1 NRSQGHHGARDR
13 KAHDLVGLWTRY
25 ARARHVQ
32 VDSRN
37 VGRRL
42 MAHPRQLARGSA
54 IRAGRD
60 SGEGQTAMSWR
71 VARSLLTLR
80 DQVNRMAPDRDK
92 SSDGTIGDE
101 HHQTTKSEHNPDA
114 NGVVR
119 AMDITHDPAHG
130 VDARKLAEALVA
142 SRDTR
147 ILYLISNAQ
156 IVSSVVKPWIWRR
169 YNGVNP
175 HRHHMHISVV
185 PEPNRYDDIRPW
197 DLSALEL
204 KEDADAT
211 SPQTPDASSV
221 PASAGR
227 GYTVIDRRCDAA
239 IDRADHRNRGGVRCA
254 EPHLVR
260 SRACA
265 HRLRQR
271 HGSGVRARL
280 CQMEDEELGR
290 ARDGR
295 SEQR

>member
-1 NRSQGHHGARDR
+1 
-13 KAHDLVGLWTRY
+13 
-25 ARARHVQ
+25 
-32 VDSRN
+32 
-37 VGRRL
+37 
-42 MAHPRQLARGSA
+42 
-54 IRAGRD
+54 
-60 SGEGQTAMSWR
+60 MSWR

-101 HHQTTKSEHNPDA
+101 RHQTTKSEHNPDA

-119 AMDITHDPAHG
+119 AMDITRDPAHG

-169 YNGVNP
+169 YNGINP

-185 PEPNRYDDIRPW
+185 PEPRRYDDVRPW
-197 DLSALEL
+197 DLSALE
-204 KEDADAT
+204 KEDAT

-227 GYTVIDRRCDAA
+227 
-239 IDRADHRNRGGVRCA
+239 
-254 EPHLVR
+254 
-260 SRACA
+260 
-265 HRLRQR
+265 
-271 HGSGVRARL
+271 
-280 CQMEDEELGR
+280 
-290 ARDGR
+290 
-295 SEQR
+295 

>member
-1 NRSQGHHGARDR
+1 
-13 KAHDLVGLWTRY
+13 
-25 ARARHVQ
+25 
-32 VDSRN
+32 
-37 VGRRL
+37 
-42 MAHPRQLARGSA
+42 
-54 IRAGRD
+54 
-60 SGEGQTAMSWR
+60 MSWR

-101 HHQTTKSEHNPDA
+101 RHQTTKSEHNPDA

-147 ILYLISNAQ
+147 VLYLISNGQ

-185 PEPNRYDDIRPW
+185 PEPHRYDDIRPW

-227 GYTVIDRRCDAA
+227 
-239 IDRADHRNRGGVRCA
+239 
-254 EPHLVR
+254 
-260 SRACA
+260 
-265 HRLRQR
+265 
-271 HGSGVRARL
+271 
-280 CQMEDEELGR
+280 
-290 ARDGR
+290 
-295 SEQR
+295 